1 MRPLYA
7 SYADQPERLLGLSP
21 LQDQRL
27 AGIVMMVEQV
37 LTLGT
42 CVAFLLIAQHR
53 KFFRPAEDERRV
65 AA

>member
-7 SYADQPERLLGLSP
+7 SYADQSERLLGLSP

-27 AGIVMMVEQV
+27 AGIVMMAEQL

-42 CVAFLLIAQHR
+42 FVAVLLVAQHR
-53 KFFRPAEDERRV
+53 KLFRPTEGERRV